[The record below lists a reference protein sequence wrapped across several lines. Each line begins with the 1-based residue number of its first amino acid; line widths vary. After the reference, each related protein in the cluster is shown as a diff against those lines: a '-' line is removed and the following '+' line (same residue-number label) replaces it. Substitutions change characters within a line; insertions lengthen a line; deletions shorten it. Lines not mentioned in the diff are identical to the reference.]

1 MLILAALALV
11 SGACGVSRE
20 SAGSGDVLATID
32 FGSGD
37 DADEVSISQGDLN
50 AIADSVIAS
59 DDFRMIAYAPDAT
72 DNDIR
77 ADILTRLV
85 YAEVIDAELEK
96 LGVDPDEIDIEETRA
111 GFQQQL
117 EGAYLD
123 QEDPT
128 AFAANVGD
136 QIDPFLNV
144 LSSLVARQ
152 DRLGQSLLE
161 NVGPAETIEVPCAS
175 HILLDFA
182 DTELAD
188 SLIGQLNDGGDFAT
202 LAMEFSTGPS
212 GPGGGDL
219 GCADPTNYV
228 PAFAEA
234 IIDAPVG
241 EIIGPVETE
250 FGLHIIVVND
260 IVEQE
265 VGLADPAQLSGQ
277 VVQQSLTE
285 SVIIAT
291 ADSGFIWEPGAQA
304 FILAPEG

>member
-1 MLILAALALV
+1 MLILAAMALIV
-11 SGACGVSRE
+11 GACGVSRDG
-20 SAGSGDVLATID
+20 AGSGDVLATVDLSSADDGDTID
-32 FGSGD
+32 
-37 DADEVSISQGDLN
+37 ISQGDLN
-50 AIADSVIAS
+50 IVADSVIGSAE
-59 DDFRMIAYAPDAT
+59 FREIAYAPDAT
-72 DNDIR
+72 DDDIR

-85 YAEVIDAELEK
+85 YGRVIDAELEK
-96 LGVDPDEIDIEETRA
+96 LGVDPEGIDIEETRA
-111 GFQQQL
+111 SFQLQL
-117 EGAYLD
+117 EGAYVD

-128 AFAANVGD
+128 AYAADVGE
-136 QIDPFLNV
+136 QIDPFLNE
-144 LSSLVARQ
+144 LSTLVARQ
-152 DRLGQSLLE
+152 EQLGLTLLE
-161 NVGPAETIEVPCAS
+161 NVGPADSIEVPCAS

-188 SLIGQLNDGGDFAT
+188 SLISQLDDGADFAA

-212 GPGGGDL
+212 GPSGGDL
-219 GCADPTNYV
+219 GCADPANYV

-250 FGLHIIVVND
+250 FGLHLILVNE

-277 VVQQSLTE
+277 VIQQSLTE
-285 SVIIAT
+285 AVVIAT

-304 FILAPEG
+304 FILAP